1 MKWIDEVDGEF
12 NGSPCKIRVG
22 YSESDY
28 DKNLREQRV
37 GNVVKDYGIW
47 DRPKVGSI
55 SANDIIND
63 STPSLRDTIIN
74 DLIKKREMNLL
85 YHCRYQLAD
94 IVKMINA
101 ANTTDD
107 LNLELL
113 KVLVSDIKKYSEKIY
128 EMDRRS
134 RL

>member
-1 MKWIDEVDGEF
+1 MKWTDKLDGEF

-22 YSESDY
+22 VSETYSESDY

-55 SANDIIND
+55 SVDDLLNDGIPSFSDSLINK
-63 STPSLRDTIIN
+63 
-74 DLIKKREMNLL
+74 LIEKREMNLL
-85 YHCRYQLAD
+85 YHCRYQLVD
-94 IVKMINA
+94 IITMIDS

-113 KVLVSDIKKYSEKIY
+113 KVLVGDIKNVFG
-128 EMDRRS
+128 DR
-134 RL
+134 L

>member
-1 MKWIDEVDGEF
+1 MKWTDKLDGEF

-22 YSESDY
+22 VSETYSESDY

-37 GNVVKDYGIW
+37 GNVVKDYGNF

-55 SANDIIND
+55 SVDDLLNDGIPSFSDSLIN
-63 STPSLRDTIIN
+63 TLIN
-74 DLIKKREMNLL
+74 NREMNLL
-85 YHCRYQLAD
+85 YHCRYQLVD
-94 IVKMINA
+94 IITMIDS

-113 KVLVSDIKKYSEKIY
+113 KVLVGDIKNVFG
-128 EMDRRS
+128 DR
-134 RL
+134 L